1 MQNLLDIYFVLAIL
15 LSLLY
20 TCIISVYRKGWQ
32 QLKEA
37 EQVPPNYLPTT
48 TVSVLVAARNE
59 AGHLTACINALKAQ
73 NYPTELLEIIV
84 VDDHSEDQTAEIAGA
99 MGVGVLRLSDFHEK
113 GSKKKAIETGIGF
126 ATGKLIVTTDA
137 DCIVPKD
144 WLLSLVHFYETK
156 NYKFIAAPVTFHE
169 ERNTFERSQSLDFL
183 GLMLITG
190 AGIQRGFMHM
200 CNGANL
206 AYEREVF
213 YAVDGFKG
221 IDQLAS
227 GDDMLLMQK
236 VALQFPGSLG
246 FLKSR
251 DAIVLTHAKPTIKSF
266 IYQRI
271 RWASKTNSYREFLI
285 TAILGVVFLL
295 CCSIVFSCLLLAFSP
310 KTGVLILLCQMSIKA
325 LMDYLLLRP
334 AATWFGRKDLL
345 KVFLPAFFGHIVYI
359 VVVGVLA
366 NLVFNYEWKGRQVR

>member
-1 MQNLLDIYFVLAIL
+1 MPILINVYIVFALLLAVLYVVIIL
-15 LSLLY
+15 
-20 TCIISVYRKGWQ
+20 VYRKGWSE
-32 QLKEA
+32 LEEA
-37 EQVPPNYLPTT
+37 DPVPDDFRPTT
-48 TVSVLVAARNE
+48 TVSVLIAARNE
-59 AGHLTACINALKAQ
+59 SARLPACINSLKAQ
-73 NYPTELLEIIV
+73 NFPTELFEIIV
-84 VDDHSEDQTAEIAGA
+84 IDDHSTDQTAEVATSKGIR
-99 MGVGVLRLSDFHEK
+99 VLRLADYSTT
-113 GSKKKAIETGIGF
+113 GSKKKAIEMGIRF
-126 ATGKLIVTTDA
+126 AAGKLIVTTDA
-137 DCIVPKD
+137 DCIVPEK
-144 WLLSLVHFYETK
+144 WLLSLVHFYESK
-156 NYKFIAAPVTFHE
+156 NYKFIAAPVNFHE
-169 ERNTFERSQSLDFL
+169 EKNTFERSQSLDFL

-190 AGIQRGFMHM
+190 AGIHKGFMHM

-236 VALQFPGSLG
+236 VALKFPGSMG

-295 CCSIVFSCLLLAFSP
+295 CCSIVFSSLLLAFAP
-310 KTGVLILLCQMSIKA
+310 ITAALILLCQLSVKA